1 MSQRTATRFFL
12 LDPVFAIIL
21 TLLLLVGGALS
32 YSSMIRENN
41 PDLEIPQAT
50 VAVVWAGA
58 SSSQMEKEIT
68 KPIEDEIRALPGLK
82 GFSSSSQTCWPRSLR
97 RSMRARMVLQPSCA

>member
-41 PDLEIPQAT
+41 PDLEI
-50 VAVVWAGA
+50 
-58 SSSQMEKEIT
+58 
-68 KPIEDEIRALPGLK
+68 
-82 GFSSSSQTCWPRSLR
+82 F
-97 RSMRARMVLQPSCA
+97 